1 MKSKIMPVP
10 SRQSSK
16 SRDWKGKEVS
26 ELKEKHKKEVEK
38 LKKEID
44 TLKKL
49 LKDETQ
55 LRIESSRSRDSE
67 HSERVRLEEIVR
79 EQRRNTENFTNKGIF
94 TKLEVPVSHQSSQTI
109 LEEEEDGEKKFSRIS
124 SPARSPPNEK

>member
-1 MKSKIMPVP
+1 M
-10 SRQSSK
+10 
-16 SRDWKGKEVS
+16 S
-26 ELKEKHKKEVEK
+26 ELKEKHKKEIEK

-67 HSERVRLEEIVR
+67 HSERVRLEEIVK

-94 TKLEVPVSHQSSQTI
+94 TKLEVPVSHQSS
-109 LEEEEDGEKKFSRIS
+109 
-124 SPARSPPNEK
+124 